1 MDDQDWTVVTVKR
14 RTTSAKT
21 GPTNRIASAPGSA
34 HLRAVAETNDIIKPK
49 QLTHAGRTEIIQK
62 RAAMNMTQVQLNQT
76 CRFPTNTMR
85 EIEAGRAQPT
95 VQQLS
100 MLNRVL
106 KSAVK
111 FDV

>member
-1 MDDQDWTVVTVKR
+1 MDGQDWTVVTVKHR
-14 RTTSAKT
+14 GQAKA
-21 GPTNRIASAPGSA
+21 GASSHAASAPGSA
-34 HLRAVAETNDIIKPK
+34 QLRVLSQADDIIKPR

-62 RAAMNMTQVQLNQT
+62 RAAMNMTQVQLNQQ

-95 VQQLS
+95 IQQLS

>member
-1 MDDQDWTVVTVKR
+1 MDGQDWTVVTVKR
-14 RTTSAKT
+14 QRSSGTKAGGQVHAT
-21 GPTNRIASAPGSA
+21 PGSGN
-34 HLRAVAETNDIIKPK
+34 LRAVAQSDDIIKPK
-49 QLTHAGRTEIIQK
+49 QMTHAGRTEIIQK
-62 RAAMNMTQVQLNQT
+62 RAAMNMTQVQLNQM

-111 FDV
+111 FDI